1 MEFQRKDHYNID
13 DLLEIMKILRSPE
26 GCPWDR
32 EQTHESIRQNFIEE
46 TYEAIEAID
55 TKDTELLKEELGDVL
70 MQVVFHALMEEEAGK
85 FDFFRCGGRCLPQAD
100 YPPSPCVWKC
110 GGCGLRS
117 GIKKLGCNQN
127 GDQGAE
133 DPKRGYGQRFEG
145 FACVNAQPKGSKRK
159 LRRPVLT
166 GRIFPALWIR
176 FLRKLKN

>member
-1 MEFQRKDHYNID
+1 MISF
-13 DLLEIMKILRSPE
+13 EIMKILRSPE

-100 YPPSPCVWKC
+100 YPPSHVF
-110 GGCGLRS
+110 GNVVAADS
-117 GIKKLGCNQN
+117 
-127 GDQGAE
+127 DQVLKIGM
-133 DPKRGYGQRFEG
+133 Q
-145 FACVNAQPKGSKRK
+145 SKWRPRR
-159 LRRPVLT
+159 RRPKA
-166 GRIFPALWIR
+166 RLWTAFR
-176 FLRKLKN
+176 RLCLR